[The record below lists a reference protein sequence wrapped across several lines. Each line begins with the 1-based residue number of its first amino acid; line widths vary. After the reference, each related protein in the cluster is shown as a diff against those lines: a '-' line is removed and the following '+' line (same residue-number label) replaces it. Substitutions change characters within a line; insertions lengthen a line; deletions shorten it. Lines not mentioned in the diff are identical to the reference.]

1 MKKTIGSLILAATLL
16 VSVGCTQNGRTRN
29 WGGTSEVV
37 LDPGVKL
44 INVTWKDTNMWML
57 TRPRTVG
64 EKIETYR
71 FTEKS
76 QFGQLEGT
84 IIIKER

>member
-1 MKKTIGSLILAATLL
+1 M
-16 VSVGCTQNGRTRN
+16 
-29 WGGTSEVV
+29 V